1 MRRRVMDTTT
11 NERAA
16 RRKLAKDV
24 LGRQRGKTREREGE
38 CRRGDRWF
46 GRRHS
51 NAQQQKN

>member
-24 LGRQRGKTREREGE
+24 LGRRGEGVQE
-38 CRRGDRWF
+38 GGSLVW
-46 GRRHS
+46 
-51 NAQQQKN
+51 

>member
-1 MRRRVMDTTT
+1 MHRRVMDTST

-16 RRKLAKDV
+16 RRKLAKDL
-24 LGRQRGKTREREGE
+24 LGRDRQMGRGHEIERVQ
-38 CRRGDRWF
+38 GDPWF